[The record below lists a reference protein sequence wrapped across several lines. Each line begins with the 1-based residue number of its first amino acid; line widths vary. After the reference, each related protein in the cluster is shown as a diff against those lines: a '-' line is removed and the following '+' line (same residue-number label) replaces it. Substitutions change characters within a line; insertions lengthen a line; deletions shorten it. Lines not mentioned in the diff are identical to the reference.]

1 MISILMPVYNTAPFL
16 STCLDSILEQTFPD
30 WELIAINDFSTDETP
45 AILEKYARLDRRI
58 SWYPN
63 ETKGII
69 PALQKAYRKS
79 RGAVIHRM
87 DSDDIMPPGKLDILR
102 RKLEKHGPGCV
113 ATGKVEYFS
122 RQGPIRRGFRD
133 YAAWINYQIDQDSI
147 FDDVFVECPVASAA
161 WMMYRDDLERIGGIT
176 DHRYPED
183 YDLVFRM
190 YGHGLKAV
198 GASEVVHLWR
208 DWPGRASRTKK
219 EYADQLFF
227 EMKIYYFLRYCYS
240 PPAPTVI
247 WGAGRKGKQL
257 FRLLQKLDIPIYWV
271 TENDKKAGQN
281 IYGKILQLPEEVIRP
296 KAQVIVAVSSPKG
309 RSHIRQHPLLTGFEL
324 NKNLFFFC

>member
-16 STCLDSILEQTFPD
+16 PACLDSVMDQTFPD
-30 WELIAINDFSTDETP
+30 WELIAVNDFSTDDTP

-58 SWYPN
+58 FWYSN

-69 PALQKAYRKS
+69 PALQKAYSKS
-79 RGAVIHRM
+79 RGSVIHRM
-87 DSDDIMPPGKLDILR
+87 DSDDIMPSGKLDILR

-133 YAAWINYQIDQDSI
+133 YAAWINQHIEQDSI
-147 FDDVFVECPVASAA
+147 FDDIFIECPVASAA

-190 YGHGLKAV
+190 YVHGMKAV
-198 GASEVVHLWR
+198 GATEVVHCWR

-219 EYADQLFF
+219 EYADQLFY
-227 EMKIYYFLRYCYS
+227 EIKVHYFLRFCYN
-240 PPAPTVI
+240 PGAPVVI
-247 WGAGRKGKQL
+247 WGAGRKGK
-257 FRLLQKLDIPIYWV
+257 RLLKLFQKIDIPLYWV

-281 IYGKILQLPEEVIRP
+281 IYGEILQWPEEVINP
-296 KAQVIVAVSSPKG
+296 EVQVIVAVSSPKS
-309 RSHIRQHPLLTGFEL
+309 RSHIRQHPVLAGFEL
-324 NKNLFFFC
+324 NRNLFFFC